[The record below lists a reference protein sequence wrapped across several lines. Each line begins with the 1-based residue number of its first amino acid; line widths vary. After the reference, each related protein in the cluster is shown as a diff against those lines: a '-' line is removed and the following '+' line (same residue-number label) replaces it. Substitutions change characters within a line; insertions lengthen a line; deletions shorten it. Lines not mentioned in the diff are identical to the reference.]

1 MTILDGAESPPR
13 AWKIGRYTFQHEVYP
28 PGALRRS
35 WSCGVRYGP
44 AGPVGAG
51 GRKTPLRAFLGARRF
66 ERECVAAKASADA

>member
-28 PGALRRS
+28 PGAPRRS

-51 GRKTPLRAFLGARRF
+51 GRKSPLSAFLAARRF
-66 ERECVAAKASADA
+66 ERECAAATASANA